1 MASASWRSIALRL
14 SPLLREFGIEL
25 PAVADIRQCVGHAE
39 IFQALIE
46 PLQFLRAFLHTL
58 LQFTLG
64 ALQGLYQ
71 LCLGLQQLRL
81 GAHFFLTHDVD
92 AVGQGKGQQ
101 EHLQR

>member
-1 MASASWRSIALRL
+1 MMASASWRSIALRL

-58 LQFTLG
+58 L
-64 ALQGLYQ
+64 
-71 LCLGLQQLRL
+71 
-81 GAHFFLTHDVD
+81 
-92 AVGQGKGQQ
+92 
-101 EHLQR
+101 